1 MLSIFSR
8 DDRAGAFLNFFDEG
22 GIRWNRRRDGNDE
35 GADPADGDPGI
46 RCNGHAASRLNA
58 ICSTH
63 GISEDL
69 LYDHFSGKTIFT
81 WPDSHCFLDV
91 TEYLKE
97 KDIGMPGSCCLRR
110 SGHCGRRLT
119 PLIEGYIGAVLALF
133 VSKLVSKLKLPSI
146 LGPHALSLVSQEL
159 LDAAWYQSVV
169 HVLEC
174 VVGLMIGTELVWN
187 KSKKSG
193 RSIIITTLTQSLGM
207 DSHIRRIA
215 QSGQDDAEQAVD
227 HIQKTD
233 KKREQYYRFYF
244 GQQFGD
250 AKNYDLC
257 LNSGVIGGPMSRKST
272 N

>member
-1 MLSIFSR
+1 MTQERILQTAIQEF
-8 DDRAGAFLNFFDEG
+8 GT
-22 GIRWNRRRDGNDE
+22 
-35 GADPADGDPGI
+35 
-46 RCNGHAASRLNA
+46 NGYAASRLNA

-91 TEYLKE
+91 TEYLKG

-233 KKREQYYRFYF
+233 KKREQYYRFYS

-250 AKNYDLC
+250 AKTYDLC
-257 LNSGVIGGPMSRKST
+257 LNSGVIGIDRCVRILTDIYDAKSSEG
-272 N
+272 

>member
-1 MLSIFSR
+1 MTAQGHFWIFLMKEKS
-8 DDRAGAFLNFFDEG
+8 DGTGEEGGNDAGADLT
-22 GIRWNRRRDGNDE
+22 
-35 GADPADGDPGI
+35 DGDPGI
-46 RCNGHAASRLNA
+46 RCNGYAASRLNA

-119 PLIEGYIGAVLALF
+119 PLIEGYIGARAGIVRQQAGVEAEASFHPGLADRQHDPGAACPF
-133 VSKLVSKLKLPSI
+133 SGQS
-146 LGPHALSLVSQEL
+146 G
-159 LDAAWYQSVV
+159 AAWYQSVV

-174 VVGLMIGTELVWN
+174 AVGLMIGTELVWN

-233 KKREQYYRFYF
+233 KKRE
-244 GQQFGD
+244 
-250 AKNYDLC
+250 
-257 LNSGVIGGPMSRKST
+257 
-272 N
+272 